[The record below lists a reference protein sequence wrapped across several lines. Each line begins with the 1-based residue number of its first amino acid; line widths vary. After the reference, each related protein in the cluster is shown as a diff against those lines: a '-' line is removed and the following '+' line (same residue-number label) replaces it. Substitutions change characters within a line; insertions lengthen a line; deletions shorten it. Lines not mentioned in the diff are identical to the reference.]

1 MNTASITILITKLI
15 LSLAQYII
23 FFIFTLLNE
32 KLIMKRNYEYNLD
45 PQFREAL
52 SSYNFQMKNV
62 RISRA
67 QPAFYLAITED

>member
-62 RISRA
+62 RIIRA